1 MSEILDLAKTL
12 ERKSKQ
18 RAERSEVILE
28 NAFNEHEQHIKAAL
42 QKKRVKISNVIS
54 QDRSYAEKQSTLLKR
69 AVLRTWIWLPITL
82 ITVLILAW
90 GIAWGQGKLIERN
103 WQTISEQNRTIEKL
117 KSQGGNIQ
125 ISNCDNRTCV
135 QIDESAGAYQDG
147 YRIPQGY

>member
-90 GIAWGQGKLIERN
+90 GIAWGQG
-103 WQTISEQNRTIEKL
+103 
-117 KSQGGNIQ
+117 
-125 ISNCDNRTCV
+125 
-135 QIDESAGAYQDG
+135 
-147 YRIPQGY
+147 